1 MNSTEASR
9 ILVFAGPNGS
19 GKSSVTSAWQTVGLY
34 INADDI
40 KATRGSTDLEAAR
53 EAERLRELCLIEL
66 RSFTF
71 ETVLST
77 ERNLELLA
85 RAKQAGFH
93 IEGVFVLTTSAELNA
108 FRVRSR
114 VLSGGHGVSADKIRS
129 RYAKSLANIPRF
141 LALCDVCRI
150 VDNTAE
156 PETIYIKD
164 ALGTKIR
171 PNRYWTAEAIGRL
184 TDCCTWIVNPL
195 N

>member
-114 VLSGGHGVSADKIRS
+114 
-129 RYAKSLANIPRF
+129 
-141 LALCDVCRI
+141 
-150 VDNTAE
+150 
-156 PETIYIKD
+156 KD